1 MPEFELPAMP
11 AGPGAELCYED
22 VALGVLQVESYRDL
36 VPAGLEGT
44 FVLRG
49 CVRSTSRG

>member
-1 MPEFELPAMP
+1 MPEFELPAMT
-11 AGPGAELCYED
+11 AGAELCQCYED

>member
-1 MPEFELPAMP
+1 MPEFELPAMT
-11 AGPGAELCYED
+11 AGAELCYED

-44 FVLRG
+44 FELRG